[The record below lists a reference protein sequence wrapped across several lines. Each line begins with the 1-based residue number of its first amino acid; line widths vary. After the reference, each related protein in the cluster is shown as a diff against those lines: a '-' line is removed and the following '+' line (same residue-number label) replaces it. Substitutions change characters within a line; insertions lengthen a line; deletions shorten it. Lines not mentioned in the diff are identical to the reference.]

1 MSTNSVPPQP
11 TTQAGSP
18 AESAVTAGHQME
30 SVSDADPN
38 SIPPTTSPAPAE
50 MQEEIKENETPV
62 VEAQALPDSE
72 QQESAPA
79 FNDLPNG
86 SHHTE
91 PTEAEPQVP
100 DSGNLPSI
108 DPPSESSPVAM
119 TEDVNEDTDGGA
131 QPMDTDPQVPTEEVH
146 SHPYTPT
153 QDVATWQP
161 KQEEIPEVLPQD
173 TSVAKSSFQTSEQ
186 SSSSQSSGTYR
197 PLNVRDALTYL
208 DQVKVQFSD
217 QPDVYNKFLDIMKD
231 FKSQAIDTPGVI
243 ERVSTLFRGH
253 PTLISGFNTFLPP
266 GYRIECSLDIN
277 DQDVIKVTTPTGTT
291 TTKGGALLQ
300 LSREGQTSNESPS
313 YYGNTYE
320 PATHPTSIS
329 HHGMP
334 QYHEEAGPHPGPGP
348 QDQLPPDNRRAP
360 VEFNHAIN
368 YVNKI
373 KNRFGNDPE
382 TYKQFLEILQTYQ
395 KEQKPIQEV
404 YAQVQILFKDA
415 TDLLGEFKQ
424 FLPEVT
430 GQPASSFFF
439 DDPASVRGGKK
450 GVLIGRKKR
459 NTLENGADVAKGVK
473 RSKQHHKTDYSE
485 ISSARD
491 ESFGIIEPKQPS
503 MSAQETEFFERV
515 KKHINNKSTYNE
527 FLKVLNLFSQQIV
540 DQNTLVERVQSFI
553 GNDKKLFKWFK
564 GFVGYNGKD
573 EIVENIPATASKPD
587 YVQSKSYGQS
597 YRLIPN
603 SLQNE
608 ACSGRDA
615 LCREV
620 LNDEFVSHPTWSSE
634 DSGFVSS
641 KKNQYEEALHRCEE
655 ERYDY
660 DLNIEANLNT
670 IALLDP
676 IAKKIS
682 IMANEEKAEFKLPL
696 GLGGPSKTIYQRII
710 KKIYGHERGLEII
723 ELLHENPAQVV
734 PIVLKR
740 LRQKDEEWKRAQR
753 EWNKIWREVDAKN
766 YYKALDYLGI
776 NFKALDRKSI
786 TSKALITEAETLKRE
801 QSEQMLRSK
810 SIPSIK
816 PSGLFHH
823 QFRYN
828 FPDKALFSDV
838 TRLIFSYL
846 DRQTGISNSDCNK
859 IREFSTSFVSHFFDV
874 ENVNPDLNKKAVV
887 EDEDEAMADE
897 KDSQSVISDD
907 SDASTPGRGS
917 SRRRQN
923 HNRKSNSKGLLK
935 DATRRRR
942 HAGRTQSPDTTEKE
956 ATEDEAD
963 VKAEEEEEE
972 EEDSTDV
979 QMEEAQVAPTEP
991 MEKAKSEPQADP
1003 VPNAQEET
1011 SEDQVLNAAA
1021 AATAPV
1027 VEQLKVLS
1035 IFGNNPFYCFL
1046 RLYQLAYQRL
1056 GSMKKIDAEFKA
1068 NPEKAK
1074 KENRAAVELGVS
1086 SARLESVDLDF
1097 SQGYYETLLD
1107 LIDKFF
1113 EGDVDQQSFEECSRY
1128 IFGTKA
1134 YLVFTIDK
1142 LVHILAKQIHTLV
1155 TDDISIALL
1164 SGDRLF
1170 DLATTKSVYDYN
1182 KYAEELVGK
1191 DENIYQANF
1200 DANKRILTIQLLG
1213 KDDMND
1219 DTNAEDRY
1227 ESYVA
1232 SYMDWIKDTEG
1243 VDHNRLRQPYMKR
1256 NLRPNVKLE
1265 QLSKAFVQSGMQ
1277 YKICRNT
1284 YHMFYIIGS
1293 EDVFVRPHKTSL
1305 KTDSIKRTEKF
1316 QAWLES
1322 PMGWARDLSDD
1333 DKASK
1338 QAEAE
1343 ALFKSSEEQ
1352 TEEAGK

>member
-1 MSTNSVPPQP
+1 
-11 TTQAGSP
+11 
-18 AESAVTAGHQME
+18 
-30 SVSDADPN
+30 
-38 SIPPTTSPAPAE
+38 
-50 MQEEIKENETPV
+50 
-62 VEAQALPDSE
+62 
-72 QQESAPA
+72 
-79 FNDLPNG
+79 
-86 SHHTE
+86 
-91 PTEAEPQVP
+91 
-100 DSGNLPSI
+100 
-108 DPPSESSPVAM
+108 
-119 TEDVNEDTDGGA
+119 
-131 QPMDTDPQVPTEEVH
+131 MDTDPQAPTHEGNNHVYEPPQET
-146 SHPYTPT
+146 SS
-153 QDVATWQP
+153 WQP
-161 KQEEIPEVLPQD
+161 KQEDIPEALPQD
-173 TSVAKSSFQTSEQ
+173 AIQAKPSVQTTEQ
-186 SSSSQSSGTYR
+186 GASSQSSGTYR

-266 GYRIECSLDIN
+266 GYRIECSLDMN

-300 LSREGQTSNESPS
+300 LSREGQNSHGSSS
-313 YYGNTYE
+313 YYGNSYE
-320 PATHPTSIS
+320 PANQHPTAAAPQ
-329 HHGMP
+329 GMS
-334 QYHEEAGPHPGPGP
+334 QYHDDAASYPGPGH

-373 KNRFGNDPE
+373 KNRFGNEPD

-415 TDLLGEFKQ
+415 NDLLGEFKQ

-439 DDPASVRGGKK
+439 DDTATARGGRK

-459 NTLENGADVAKGVK
+459 TTLENGVEVSKGVK

-503 MSAQETEFFERV
+503 MSAEETEFFERV

-540 DQNTLVERVQSFI
+540 DQNTLVERVQTFI

-564 GFVGYNGKD
+564 EFVGYNGKD

-587 YVQSKSYGQS
+587 YLQSKSYGQS

-620 LNDEFVSHPTWSSE
+620 LNDEYVSHPTWSSE

-682 IMANEEKAEFKLPL
+682 IMTNEEKAEFKLPP

-776 NFKALDRKSI
+776 NFKSQDRKSI

-801 QSEQMLRSK
+801 QSEQILRSK
-810 SIPSIK
+810 SIPSVK
-816 PSGLFHH
+816 PSGIFHH
-823 QFRYN
+823 QFRYS

-846 DRQTGISNSDCNK
+846 DRQSGISNNDCNK
-859 IREFSTSFVSHFFDV
+859 IREFTTSFVSHFFDV
-874 ENVNPDLNKKAVV
+874 ENVNPDLNKKQAT
-887 EDEDEAMADE
+887 EDEDETMADE
-897 KDSQSVISDD
+897 KDSQSAVSDD
-907 SDASTPGRGS
+907 SDASTSGRGS

-923 HNRKSNSKGLLK
+923 HGRKSNSKGLLK

-942 HAGRTQSPDTTEKE
+942 NAGRTQSPDGTEKE
-956 ATEDEAD
+956 VTEDETD
-963 VKAEEEEEE
+963 VKAEEEEE
-972 EEDSTDV
+972 STDV
-979 QMEEAQVAPTEP
+979 QMEEAQVAPTGPAE
-991 MEKAKSEPQADP
+991 ETKTEPQAEP
-1003 VPNAQEET
+1003 VPNAQEES

-1035 IFGNNPFYCFL
+1035 VFGNSPFYCFL
-1046 RLYQLAYQRL
+1046 RLYQLAYHRL
-1056 GSMKKIDAEFKA
+1056 GTMKKIDAEFKED
-1068 NPEKAK
+1068 PEKAK

-1086 SARLESVDLDF
+1086 TARLESIDLDF

-1134 YLVFTIDK
+1134 YLMFTIDK
-1142 LVHILAKQIHTLV
+1142 LVHMLAKQIHILV
-1155 TDDISIALL
+1155 TDETSITLL
-1164 SGDRLF
+1164 SADHIF
-1170 DLATTKSVYDYN
+1170 DLATAKSVFDYN
-1182 KYAEELVGK
+1182 KQAEELIGK

-1200 DANKRILTIQLLG
+1200 DANKRALTIQLLG
-1213 KDDMND
+1213 KDDLND
-1219 DTNAEDRY
+1219 DANAEDRY

-1243 VDHNRLRQPYMKR
+1243 VNHIRLRQPYLQR
-1256 NLRPNVKLE
+1256 NLRPNVKIE

-1293 EDVFVRPHKTSL
+1293 EDVFVRLHKTSQ
-1305 KTDSIKRTEKF
+1305 KTDTIKRREKF

-1322 PMGWARDLSDD
+1322 PMGWARDLSND
-1333 DKASK
+1333 DKSSK

-1343 ALFKSSEEQ
+1343 ALFKGKEEL
-1352 TEEAGK
+1352 TEETGK

>member
-1 MSTNSVPPQP
+1 MSSNNAPPQP
-11 TTQAGSP
+11 TTQADFP

-30 SVSDADPN
+30 SVSDANPN
-38 SIPPTTSPAPAE
+38 SNPSTTPLSHTD
-50 MQEEIKENETPV
+50 MQEDIKENEEPL
-62 VEAQALPDSE
+62 VEAQVAPDSR
-72 QQESAPA
+72 QEEPTPA
-79 FNDLPNG
+79 SNDLNNG

-91 PTEAEPQVP
+91 STVAEPQVP
-100 DSGNLPSI
+100 NFGNLPSTN
-108 DPPSESSPVAM
+108 PPSEASPVAM
-119 TEDVNEDTDGGA
+119 AEEVNEDDDRGA
-131 QPMDTDPQVPTEEVH
+131 ELMDTDPQVSTEEVH
-146 SHPYTPT
+146 NHPYTPT
-153 QDVATWQP
+153 QDAATWQP
-161 KQEEIPEVLPQD
+161 KQEEIPEALPQD
-173 TSVAKSSFQTSEQ
+173 TTAAKSSIQTPEQ

-253 PTLISGFNTFLPP
+253 PALISGFNTFLPP

-291 TTKGGALLQ
+291 TTKGGALLH
-300 LSREGQTSNESPS
+300 LSREGQTSNGSPS

-320 PATHPTSIS
+320 PATHPTSIV

-334 QYHEEAGPHPGPGP
+334 QYHEEAGPHPGPGQ

-373 KNRFGNDPE
+373 KNKFGNEPD

-415 TDLLGEFKQ
+415 TDLLSEFKQ

-439 DDPASVRGGKK
+439 DDTASVRGGKK

-564 GFVGYNGKD
+564 DFVGYNGKD
-573 EIVENIPATASKPD
+573 EIVENIPAMASKPD

-682 IMANEEKAEFKLPL
+682 VMSNDEKAEFKLPL

-710 KKIYGHERGLEII
+710 KKIYGRERGLEII

-776 NFKALDRKSI
+776 NFKSLDRKSI

-810 SIPSIK
+810 SIPSVK

-897 KDSQSVISDD
+897 KDSQSVLSDD

-942 HAGRTQSPDTTEKE
+942 NAGRTQSPETTEKE
-956 ATEDEAD
+956 VTEDEAD
-963 VKAEEEEEE
+963 VKAEEEEED
-972 EEDSTDV
+972 DSNDV

-991 MEKAKSEPQADP
+991 VEKAKSEPQAEP
-1003 VPNAQEET
+1003 VPNAQEES

-1021 AATAPV
+1021 AATAPI

-1056 GSMKKIDAEFKA
+1056 GSMKRIDAEFKA
-1068 NPEKAK
+1068 DPEKAK
-1074 KENRAAVELGVS
+1074 KENRAAIELGVS
-1086 SARLESVDLDF
+1086 IARLESVDLDF

-1170 DLATTKSVYDYN
+1170 DLASTKSVFDYN
-1182 KYAEELVGK
+1182 KQAEELVGK
-1191 DENIYQANF
+1191 DENVYQANF
-1200 DANKRILTIQLLG
+1200 DANKRVLTIQLLG

-1227 ESYVA
+1227 EGYVA

-1243 VDHNRLRQPYMKR
+1243 VDHNKLRQPYLKR
-1256 NLRPNVKLE
+1256 NLRPNVKIE

-1293 EDVFVRPHKTSL
+1293 EDVFVRPHKTSP

-1322 PMGWARDLSDD
+1322 PMGWARDLSDN

-1343 ALFKSSEEQ
+1343 ALFKSSDEQ